1 MRFFISYHRGAADDQ
16 GLARFFRDRLQTAGH
31 DVFIDVGMRV
41 GTDWVAEI
49 ARRIEWCDHLIVL
62 LSAASIHS
70 EMLLGEVRLA
80 HRQRRRDG
88 RPAILPIRVHY
99 DGPLDYE
106 LDSYIG
112 RIQYT
117 RWNAPKDSERV
128 LDDLLQ
134 AAGDTW
140 PRGLAGAPAPSY
152 IERPHESDP
161 RRPHPGVDARA
172 LKAPGGT
179 IRIDDSFY
187 IERQSDRLLAS
198 VAPSV
203 GETIVIKAPRQ
214 MGKSSLLIRYL
225 AECQKVGKRFAYL
238 DFQHFTDAELAEYRT
253 LLGPVRA

>member
-1 MRFFISYHRGAADDQ
+1 
-16 GLARFFRDRLQTAGH
+16 LEL
-31 DVFIDVGMRV
+31 
-41 GTDWVAEI
+41 VATE
-49 ARRIEWCDHLIVL
+49 VL
-62 LSAASIHS
+62 LLDPRVSLTPSPN
-70 EMLLGEVRLA
+70 
-80 HRQRRRDG
+80 RQS
-88 RPAILPIRVHY
+88 PA
-99 DGPLDYE
+99 
-106 LDSYIG
+106 
-112 RIQYT
+112 
-117 RWNAPKDSERV
+117 KDSERV

-214 MGKSSLLIRYL
+214 MGEGFKLSVVTRVL
-225 AECQKVGKRFAYL
+225 ALF
-238 DFQHFTDAELAEYRT
+238 H
-253 LLGPVRA
+253 